1 MPTVAST
8 LYENIH
14 SLHMEQ
20 SPVDQCPLLYNFLL
34 IPCYLT
40 LLGPAT
46 ISLSHLMLS
55 LTGLRSPPRSQLKGS
70 CWSQTGACWLGILKT
85 SSEENS
91 PQAPW
96 EGTLPSAPDHW
107 QRCKMRRHW
116 AVGTHPTA
124 KESSVRHPVLN
135 RRWRPLNQTDEEENS
150 WRQGGLLLSQT
161 PDQDHM
167 LTRLK
172 PFFFFFFLLWFSPG
186 KMMFSP
192 LSPSHCWGK

>member
-1 MPTVAST
+1 MSIALQLSADPLLSNVNRTSYYKSFTSYAIINRFKKPSQIPTQRILLVTDWSLLT
-8 LYENIH
+8 GYSENIIRGKQP
-14 SLHMEQ
+14 S
-20 SPVDQCPLLYNFLL
+20 SPMGRDLTKCSWPL
-34 IPCYLT
+34 T
-40 LLGPAT
+40 
-46 ISLSHLMLS
+46 
-55 LTGLRSPPRSQLKGS
+55 
-70 CWSQTGACWLGILKT
+70 
-85 SSEENS
+85 
-91 PQAPW
+91 
-96 EGTLPSAPDHW
+96 
-107 QRCKMRRHW
+107 KMQNEKAL
-116 AVGTHPTA
+116 AVSTHPTA